1 MPRTYRDIWSN
12 QFEIISIIKDKQP
25 TTFILEPLLHRLHQH
40 CRVFQV
46 LLRKLE
52 QASNG
57 LKTEDEALACL
68 SLYPKHSMIVFAK
81 AIGIL
86 SSRLRLSHA
95 RQTRNGLSRD
105 SFYTTLYLKVSSEL
119 LQNGSTTCKKSIV
132 ASRNVPHFWKRRT
145 KAVAR
150 MLPRGFR
157 IAITRFCSS
166 VLTLLVR
173 SLLHQRLRFSLVD
186 RSGHGWPGC
195 SLRPDRWRR
204 TWRACG
210 KYLNNLA
217 NP

>member
-68 SLYPKHSMIVFAK
+68 SVYPKHSMIVFAK

-86 SSRLRLSHA
+86 GSGLRLAHA
-95 RQTRNGLSRD
+95 RQTDNGLRWD
-105 SFYTTLYLKVSSEL
+105 SFYALLHLKVGSEL
-119 LQNGSTTCKKSIV
+119 LQNGGTTGKKSV
-132 ASRNVPHFWKRRT
+132 MTPGDVPHLWERRT
-145 KAVAR
+145 KAVAGAR
-150 MLPRGFR
+150 HR
-157 IAITRFCSS
+157 
-166 VLTLLVR
+166 
-173 SLLHQRLRFSLVD
+173 H
-186 RSGHGWPGC
+186 
-195 SLRPDRWRR
+195 R
-204 TWRACG
+204 T
-210 KYLNNLA
+210 
-217 NP
+217 